1 MQKRDSPKGDEI
13 FDILHR
19 GHARASM
26 LSCSLNPD
34 PGVVEA
40 KTRAGLVRGHAYSIT
55 KVWASSFIFHQW
67 YPTGLVQICSI
78 HGCQFQMWF

>member
-1 MQKRDSPKGDEI
+1 MPLNCRAEQYDVERRGAPKGDEL

-26 LSCSLNPD
+26 LSCSLSPE

-40 KTRAGLVRGHAYSIT
+40 KTKAGLVRGHAYSIT
-55 KVWASSFIFHQW
+55 KVGTELGYSKSL
-67 YPTGLVQICSI
+67 Y
-78 HGCQFQMWF
+78 M

>member
-26 LSCSLNPD
+26 LSCSLGRNSIGIFGRSQNMSQIVNVYWVPVYD
-34 PGVVEA
+34 SLVV
-40 KTRAGLVRGHAYSIT
+40 VRMLQSI
-55 KVWASSFIFHQW
+55 
-67 YPTGLVQICSI
+67 
-78 HGCQFQMWF
+78 

>member
-1 MQKRDSPKGDEI
+1 MLSPKHTEQYEVQKRDSPKGDEL

-26 LSCSLNPD
+26 LSCSLEPE

-55 KVWASSFIFHQW
+55 KV
-67 YPTGLVQICSI
+67 
-78 HGCQFQMWF
+78 CQELLLYN